1 MELAEKM
8 AVIRR
13 VDLFAALQEA
23 LLEQLVARC
32 REVNLSPN
40 EMLFDEGDAGA
51 SMFVVLGG
59 RVVILKGHKRV
70 AELGPGQYL
79 GEMALVES
87 KPRSAAVR
95 AVDDAVLLE
104 LSEADFE
111 AHVAGQPRA
120 LLSIVR
126 VMSERIRTD
135 LVAMV
140 ADMRALSIFTHDIKN
155 NIMPLTMVEADLVDL
170 RVSLDENGGRMNE
183 EAREIFEEACDVVGR
198 TRAALLTLLDT
209 SLNRIKRVAT
219 SYVKTRSDI
228 VQLILET
235 ARELSRHVA
244 LVDKKIDVEAADNV
258 GEATFNALDIKRVL
272 QNLVINAG
280 CVTPTGGS
288 ICVSVSAAENDIHVE
303 VKDHGGGIPDE
314 IRPLLFKET
323 LTTKKDGNGLGLLS
337 CKSVIEESHQ
347 GRLWY
352 ESEVGKGTIFHFTI
366 PLNPSA

>member
-1 MELAEKM
+1 MELADKM

-13 VDLFAALQEA
+13 VDLFAALKET

-32 REVNLSPN
+32 REVQLSPN
-40 EMLFDEGDAGA
+40 ELLFDEGAAGD
-51 SMFVVLGG
+51 SMFVVLRGS
-59 RVVILKGHKRV
+59 VVILKGHKRV

-95 AVDDAVLLE
+95 AVDEAILLE

-140 ADMRALSIFTHDIKN
+140 NDMRALAIFTHDIKN
-155 NIMPLTMVEADLVDL
+155 NIMPLTMVEADLMDVRACL
-170 RVSLDENGGRMNE
+170 EKNGGTLDED
-183 EAREIFEEACDVVGR
+183 ARELFDEACDVVGR
-198 TRAALLTLLDT
+198 TRETLLTLLNT
-209 SLNRIKRVAT
+209 SLNRFKRVQT
-219 SYVKTRSDI
+219 NYVKARSDI
-228 VQLILET
+228 VQIIHET
-235 ARELSRHVA
+235 ARELSRHAA
-244 LVDKKIDVEAADNV
+244 LVDKTIDVEVATDV

-280 CVTPTGGS
+280 CVTPPGGS
-288 ICVSVSAAENDIHVE
+288 IYVSVHTPADSIHVK
-303 VKDHGGGIPDE
+303 VKDLGGGIPDE
-314 IRPLLFKET
+314 IRPRLFKET

-337 CKSVIEESHQ
+337 CKTVIEENHQ

-352 ESEVGKGTIFHFTI
+352 ESEVGKGTVFHFTI
-366 PLNPSA
+366 PLNPGA